1 MIDAILTHYGFA
13 RLPFGKN
20 IAPDEIFPTESM
32 KEAGAMI
39 ELGLESEDI
48 ILITGR
54 SVAEIDLH
62 CVESP
67 ASSTPIAIRWSI
79 CEAVSHRRLSCT
91 SSCSWG

>member
-48 ILITGR
+48 ILITGPIGCGKSLALR
-54 SVAEIDLH
+54 RVACELN
-62 CVESP
+62 
-67 ASSTPIAIRWSI
+67 PIAIRWSI